1 MEQINIISFLH
12 NNGLFFSL
20 YNYFILFLLI
30 LSIVIIFCL
39 NSYFS
44 KINKNVKEDIGEEVP
59 WIKDII
65 EKYKLLLKRQRD
77 LVNTPVF
84 IENYFLE
91 KKRIILSI
99 INIIENSDKIFILLG
114 LFGTFYIVLQ
124 ALINFNF
131 DQIVSF
137 QELNNQFGQ
146 ILLNLKPALFVLLL
160 GIISAVLIKIILK
173 SINLKE
179 RFNSIKNRLVNHL
192 ENNIKYK
199 YNRELKE
206 LELLGQLI
214 QTVEEGFKSLENAI
228 NKEKETNN
236 SIIKKVFRKEKPALK
251 QDFHESIKDVA
262 ATEEDL

>member
-251 QDFHESIKDVA
+251 QDFHKSIKDVA

>member
-236 SIIKKVFRKEKPALK
+236 SIIKKVFRKVKPALK

-262 ATEEDL
+262 STEEDL

>member
-39 NSYFS
+39 HSYFS

>member
-30 LSIVIIFCL
+30 LSIVIIFYL

>member
-30 LSIVIIFCL
+30 LSIVIIFYL

-114 LFGTFYIVLQ
+114 FFGTFYIVLQ

>member
-124 ALINFNF
+124 TLINFNF

>member
-99 INIIENSDKIFILLG
+99 INILENSDKIFILLG
-114 LFGTFYIVLQ
+114 FFGTFYIVLQ

>member
-114 LFGTFYIVLQ
+114 FFGTFYIVLQ

-251 QDFHESIKDVA
+251 QDFHESIKDSMKV
-262 ATEEDL
+262 LKM

>member
-1 MEQINIISFLH
+1 M
-12 NNGLFFSL
+12 
-20 YNYFILFLLI
+20 
-30 LSIVIIFCL
+30 
-39 NSYFS
+39 
-44 KINKNVKEDIGEEVP
+44 KITF
-59 WIKDII
+59 W
-65 EKYKLLLKRQRD
+65 R
-77 LVNTPVF
+77 
-84 IENYFLE
+84 
-91 KKRIILSI
+91 KRIILSI

-236 SIIKKVFRKEKPALK
+236 SIIK
-251 QDFHESIKDVA
+251 SI
-262 ATEEDL
+262 

>member
-114 LFGTFYIVLQ
+114 FFGTFYIVLQ

>member
-99 INIIENSDKIFILLG
+99 INIIEYSDKIFILLG

-236 SIIKKVFRKEKPALK
+236 SIIKKVLRKEKPALK